1 MIYEYRCPR
10 CDSNRIKVGYPNYEC
25 LACGYTE
32 PLSDFPISWDVHR
45 SLSIS
50 LQGYDPG
57 PCEPPEHNPKVA
69 GLNPV
74 PATNQNNEAQI
85 LGFVLFYL

>member
-1 MIYEYRCPR
+1 MTYEYRCPR
-10 CDSNRIKVGYPNYEC
+10 CESKRIKVGYPNYEC

-45 SLSIS
+45 SLSIN

-57 PCEPPEHNPKVA
+57 PCEPPEHNLGKEREES
-69 GLNPV
+69 NPRYQDYNGK
-74 PATNQNNEAQI
+74 AS
-85 LGFVLFYL
+85 L